1 MPKHYAKKHL
11 TKTADIFDMINNQ
24 DDDTTS
30 KDGTTPSRKDQRGE
44 ADTTSSTT

>member
-1 MPKHYAKKHL
+1 MAKHYAKKHL

-30 KDGTTPSRKDQRGE
+30 KDSTAPNSKGERGE
-44 ADTTSSTT
+44 ASTDSSTT